1 MHFSPSCYRSDYRF
15 SCYIKKREEGAVKAT
30 SRLHLLLGH
39 IVSKSPQMSHLWYF
53 PMNLVLLKLTCLV
66 TLFDRQ
72 LQFFFLQ
79 KTIFGIFNELL
90 SIRKEI
96 VSICWMRVFC
106 DFQTPWCRDTTTIY
120 TQKTKEKK
128 EKGEWG
134 AQQNRSRE
142 QISLMDIDP
151 KLSRPLLVVDLEL
164 QQ

>member
-72 LQFFFLQ
+72 LQL
-79 KTIFGIFNELL
+79 TIFGIFNELL

-120 TQKTKEKK
+120 T
-128 EKGEWG
+128 
-134 AQQNRSRE
+134 
-142 QISLMDIDP
+142 
-151 KLSRPLLVVDLEL
+151 
-164 QQ
+164 